1 MLKFS
6 FCLKYS
12 LTATSLILGSI
23 FTSSNA
29 LATQLVGRAVLSAN
43 TFAPGPTSGQF
54 ITPSNGFIPPFVNQ
68 EPVQGFSSILPGLK
82 PNTYRVLEDNGFGS
96 KANSADSVL
105 RFYGVE
111 LDFNTGQVFA
121 ANWQTGDRLASF
133 TNESFLQLNDRDNK
147 AGFLIVADLVNYP
160 NSAIPV
166 DANIKNNR
174 WLTGADFDIESFRQ
188 ASDGTFWVGDELGPF
203 LLHFGSEGQLLKAP
217 ISVPNVLG
225 FDANPFVQSPDNPNL
240 TTANL
245 GRSRGFEGLAINP
258 SGTKLYPLL
267 EGPLTSDSQRDRLL
281 IYEFDLTTEQF
292 TGKSFNYRLEDTS
305 HAIGELT
312 AISDNEFIVIER
324 DGRQGDPNNPAFTN
338 PAQFKRLY
346 KIDINQVDG
355 NGFVKKDLLV
365 DLLNIDDPNNLGG
378 NGTTNGIFTFPFVT
392 IESVLPINK
401 NTLLLVNDNN
411 FPFSVGRTPGQAD
424 NNEFILVSVSV
435 PESSSL
441 VGLLLLG
448 GLGLFLMI
456 KHQRKSE

>member
-6 FCLKYS
+6 SCLKYS

-29 LATQLVGRAVLSAN
+29 LANQLIGRVVLPAD

-54 ITPSNGFIPPFVNQ
+54 ITPSNGFTPPFVNQ
-68 EPVQGFSSILPGLK
+68 EPVQGFSSILPGPK

-105 RFYGVE
+105 RFYAVE

-121 ANWQTGDRLASF
+121 ANWQTGDRLPSF
-133 TNESFLQLNDRDNK
+133 TNESFLQLNDRENK
-147 AGFLIVADLVNYP
+147 AGFPIVADLVNYP

-166 DANIKNNR
+166 DTNIKNNR

-203 LLHFGSEGQLLKAP
+203 LLHFGTEGQLLKAP
-217 ISVPNVLG
+217 IPVPNVLG

-245 GRSRGFEGLAINP
+245 GRSKGFEGLGINP

-267 EGPLTSDSQRDRLL
+267 EGSLNSDPQRDRLL

-292 TGKSFNYRLEDTS
+292 TGNTFNYRLENTAN
-305 HAIGELT
+305 AIGELT

-324 DGRQGDPNNPAFTN
+324 DNNQGDPNNPAFTN

-365 DLLNIDDPNNLGG
+365 DLLNIKDPNNIGG

-435 PESSSL
+435 PESSSSM
-441 VGLLLLG
+441 GLLLLG
-448 GLGLFLMI
+448 GLGLFVMN
-456 KHQRKSE
+456 KRQRK